1 MEKIILDTN
10 ILIEISRNNLEII
23 QVYDNLD
30 DNSLFI
36 TSVVFAE
43 FMKGIKNKESL
54 TPYLKFLSKF
64 NLLYAN
70 NETEDK
76 FIELF
81 KLYSLSHQPAIADMQ
96 IASVCIQN
104 DAQLFTL
111 NQKDFSFIPEL
122 KLLTNSI
129 R

>member
-1 MEKIILDTN
+1 MERIVLDTN
-10 ILIEISRNNLEII
+10 ILIEISRNNKAIFDKVSEISP
-23 QVYDNLD
+23 
-30 DNSLFI
+30 NSIFI

-64 NLLYAN
+64 NLLYSK
-70 NETEDK
+70 NESEDK

-81 KLYSLSHQPAIADMQ
+81 KLYSLSHQPSIADMQ
-96 IASVCIQN
+96 IASICIQN

-122 KLLTNSI
+122 KLFN
-129 R
+129 